1 MVMETVMV
9 VALAAVLVTAIG
21 TDLHS
26 GLIPN
31 RLTFSAMGLA
41 LLAHA
46 WLGGFPGMLFSLA
59 GLGTGFGLFLLL
71 YIAGSIGAG
80 DVKLMAAVG
89 AIVGAYGALVSGILS
104 IMVGGIYALGAMC
117 YQWGFVATGQ
127 KLALA
132 AYGALLTRGKVWAK
146 DLQLPFRLRYGL
158 AIAGGTLLFQFGF
171 RPFGG

>member
-1 MVMETVMV
+1 MVIPLTVV
-9 VALAAVLVTAIG
+9 LATAIW

-46 WLGGFPGMLFSLA
+46 WLGGLQGMLFSLA

-89 AIVGAYGALVSGILS
+89 AIVGAYGALVSGILA
-104 IMVGGIYALGAMC
+104 IMVGGVYALSAMC
-117 YQWGFVATGQ
+117 YQWGFVATGR

-132 AYGALLTRGKVWAK
+132 IYGALLTRGSVWPQ

-158 AIAGGTLLFQFGF
+158 AIAGGTLLFQSGLH
-171 RPFGG
+171 PFAG

>member
-1 MVMETVMV
+1 MMETMTVIPLAV
-9 VALAAVLVTAIG
+9 VLVAAVW

-31 RLTFSAMGLA
+31 RLTFPAIGLA

-46 WLGGFPGMLFSLA
+46 WLGGLPGILFSMA
-59 GLGTGFGLFLLL
+59 GLGTGFGLFILL
-71 YIAGSIGAG
+71 YLAGGMGAG
-80 DVKLMAAVG
+80 DVKLMAAIG
-89 AIVGAYGALVSGILS
+89 AILGTYGVLVSGMLA

-117 YQWGFVATGQ
+117 YQWGFIETGR

-132 AYGALLTRGKVWAK
+132 TYGAFLTRGEVRSH

-158 AIAGGTLLFQFGF
+158 AIAAGTLLFSLGF
-171 RPFGG
+171 HPFVG